1 MCSKC
6 TTIDTGNTHNEH
18 FFSSTDGGDKK
29 VRCNTG
35 ENPRSTVSFLQEG
48 FWSDRGKVD
57 CYCHTYKIVSAG
69 ICAVG
74 SLSVLLYC
82 LSVCASICPSTYL
95 NLSVN
100 LASFKLLPYSL
111 IISGQKMRWSL
122 YYSTWSFHFHFNDQK
137 SMMKT
142 EIQKELWFWR
152 RKGMVVVQH
161 PCPLD
166 YGGRK
171 QI

>member
-1 MCSKC
+1 MYH
-6 TTIDTGNTHNEH
+6 IDTGNTHNEH
-18 FFSSTDGGDKK
+18 FFSSTDGGDNK

-82 LSVCASICPSTYL
+82 LSVLLSVHPPTLTCPSILLHL
-95 NLSVN
+95 NCFHTRWLSQG
-100 LASFKLLPYSL
+100 KKWDDQY
-111 IISGQKMRWSL
+111 IIL
-122 YYSTWSFHFHFNDQK
+122 HDHFISISMTRLVK

-161 PCPLD
+161 SCPLD